1 MLSIGAG
8 AKSTATI
15 TGAGSTFVS
24 PLVSLWAAD
33 YASKTGTQI
42 AYSPVGSG
50 AGIAAITARQV
61 DFGASDAPL
70 SPDQFT
76 ACNGCV
82 QIPWAL
88 SATSIIYNLSGVPN
102 NLHMT
107 GAVLARI
114 YLGQITKWN
123 DPAIKALNPKVSLP
137 STSITP
143 VYRSDNSGTT
153 YNFTDYLSAVSP
165 AWKSKIG
172 VGRECATGPRAR
184 AARAAPASRASSRTR
199 RARSATSD
207 VAFALK
213 NRLKFMS
220 MRNASGKFTTPGLRG
235 ITRRGRDREVGAGV
249 RRAAHRQP
257 AEGRSARL
265 PDLHVHVRDP
275 ADEDDKAAEL
285 RKFVFYAVNPT
296 QGQKLGAE
304 AALRPAA
311 EGRARRVRED
321 ARRRSRASTLRSG
334 AADAGALRGARVV
347 R

>member
-1 MLSIGAG
+1 MKRTFTTLAALLAVGLVAVVSAG
-8 AKSTATI
+8 AKSHADRL
-15 TGAGSTFVS
+15 TGAGSSFVS
-24 PLVSLWAAD
+24 PLVSLWASD

-70 SPDQFT
+70 SPDQFN

-114 YLGQITKWN
+114 YLGDITKWD
-123 DPAIKALNPKVSLP
+123 DPAIKALNPKVDLP

-143 VYRSDNSGTT
+143 VYRSDNSGTS
-153 YNFTDYLSAVSP
+153 YNFTDYLSAVSG

-172 VGRECATGPRAR
+172 VGVNANWPKGQGGRG
-184 AARAAPASRASSRTR
+184 SSGVSGVVSNTQG
-199 RARSATSD
+199 AIGYVD

-220 MRNASGKFTTPGLRG
+220 LKNASGVYASPGLRG
-235 ITRRGRDREVGAGV
+235 ITAAAATVKKVPANNELHIVNPPKSDRLAYPICTFTYVI
-249 RRAAHRQP
+249 
-257 AEGRSARL
+257 L
-265 PDLHVHVRDP
+265 PTKT
-275 ADEDDKAAEL
+275 DKAADL
-285 RKFVFYAVNPT
+285 RRFIFYAVNPT
-296 QGQKLGAE
+296 QGQKLGTKLLFAP
-304 AALRPAA
+304 LPK
-311 EGRARRVRED
+311 VVLV
-321 ARRRSRASTLRSG
+321 ASEKTLKKVQS
-334 AADAGALRGARVV
+334 
-347 R
+347 

>member
-1 MLSIGAG
+1 MTRRLPIVAAGLVAALVAAVGAG
-8 AKSTATI
+8 AKSSGTTL

-50 AGIAAITARQV
+50 AGIAAVTARQV

-70 SPDQFT
+70 SPDQLS

-88 SATSIIYNLSGVPN
+88 SATSIIYNLQGVPN

-107 GAVLARI
+107 GPILAQI
-114 YLGQITKWN
+114 YLGQIKKW
-123 DPAIKALNPKVSLP
+123 DDAAIKALNPKVSLP
-137 STSITP
+137 STDITP

-153 YNFTDYLSAVSP
+153 YNFTDFLSAVSG

-172 VGRECATGPRAR
+172 IGVNANWPAGQGGRG
-184 AARAAPASRASSRTR
+184 SSGVSGVVSNTQG
-199 RARSATSD
+199 AIGYVD

-213 NRLKFMS
+213 NHLKFMAVK
-220 MRNASGKFTTPGLRG
+220 NASGVYTTPGLRG
-235 ITRRGRDREVGAGV
+235 ISAAASTVKKLPTTNEMHIVNPPKGD
-249 RRAAHRQP
+249 RRAYP
-257 AEGRSARL
+257 ISTFTYVIL
-265 PDLHVHVRDP
+265 PMKSSKSSD
-275 ADEDDKAAEL
+275 L

-296 QGQKLGAE
+296 QGQKLGPKLLFAP
-304 AALRPAA
+304 LPKVVLVAA
-311 EGRARRVRED
+311 EKTLKKIQ
-321 ARRRSRASTLRSG
+321 AS
-334 AADAGALRGARVV
+334 
-347 R
+347 